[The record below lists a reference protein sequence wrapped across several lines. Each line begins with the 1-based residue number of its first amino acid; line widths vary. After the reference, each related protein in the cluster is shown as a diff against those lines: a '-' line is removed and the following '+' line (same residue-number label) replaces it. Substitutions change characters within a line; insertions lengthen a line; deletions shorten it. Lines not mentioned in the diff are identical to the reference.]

1 MSTFETVKW
10 VLDTRSLWPE
20 AKETKQLVHEASRA
34 MALLTAGERANVLRY
49 YFVRDA
55 KMALGSALLKR
66 LAIARLARVSWRESA
81 RWRRESRSGKPIF
94 CKAKSGAAA
103 DDDDGDD
110 DDVDDDDG
118 GNKFV
123 LDLADAAAP
132 HDQGASPTWRGCSED
147 EPLVFNVS
155 HQAGVVV
162 VVAIAHA
169 PPGTALGLDIVCP
182 LERRARDVGI
192 LTNPDHDVSAL
203 GQGSE
208 QRPGHKDGW
217 PTFIAIHDSVL
228 SPLETARLRQL
239 SAATHGPNRRL
250 AYFYALWCLREAFV
264 KMTGEALLAPWLH
277 LLEMRHFAPP
287 DEADAPELEVW
298 FQGTR
303 ATDVQMKL
311 EELLHDYMVS
321 VAVRWGQTAEP
332 DLYARIEQP
341 WTHLDMEAV
350 LAEAQAAAE

>member
-1 MSTFETVKW
+1 
-10 VLDTRSLWPE
+10 
-20 AKETKQLVHEASRA
+20 
-34 MALLTAGERANVLRY
+34 MALLTAGERVNVLRY
-49 YFVRDA
+49 HFVRDA

-66 LAIARLARVSWRESA
+66 LVIVRLARVSWQESA

-94 CKAKSGAAA
+94 CKPKLGAVDAAA
-103 DDDDGDD
+103 GDD
-110 DDVDDDDG
+110 DDDDDDDG

-123 LDLADAAAP
+123 LDLSDAAAP
-132 HDQGASPTWRGCSED
+132 HGDGVSPTWRGCSED

-162 VVAIAHA
+162 VVAIGHP
-169 PPGTALGLDIVCP
+169 PPGTALGVDIVCP
-182 LERRARDVGI
+182 LERRTRDVGI

-208 QRPGHKDGW
+208 PSLGPKDGW
-217 PTFIAIHDSVL
+217 PTFIAIHESVL
-228 SPLETARLRQL
+228 CPLETARLRQL
-239 SAATHGPNRRL
+239 GAASHGPHRRL

-298 FQGTR
+298 FKGTR
-303 ATDVQMKL
+303 ATQVQMTL
-311 EELLHDYMVS
+311 EKLLHDYMVS
-321 VAVRWGQTAEP
+321 VAVRWGQTA
-332 DLYARIEQP
+332 DAGLSAGMEQP
-341 WTHLDMEAV
+341 WTHLDMDAV
-350 LAEAQAAAE
+350 LAEAQAAAG